1 VREREHWHEYQ
12 EAFSEMLTHTS
23 TEWAPWYVIPADR
36 KWFARIAAGAVIA
49 NTLIDI
55 DPRYPTIDDKARAN
69 LQEIKKTL
77 EAQAPPGAAADP
89 FADADSESEKS

>member
-1 VREREHWHEYQ
+1 
-12 EAFSEMLTHTS
+12 
-23 TEWAPWYVIPADR
+23 
-36 KWFARIAAGAVIA
+36 VIA

-55 DPRYPTIDDKARAN
+55 DPRYPTIDNKARAN